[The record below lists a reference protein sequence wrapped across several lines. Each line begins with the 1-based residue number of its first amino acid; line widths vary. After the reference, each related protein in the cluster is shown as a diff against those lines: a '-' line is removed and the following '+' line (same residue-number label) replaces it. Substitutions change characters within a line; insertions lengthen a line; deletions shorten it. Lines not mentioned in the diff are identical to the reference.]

1 MILPGSLRS
10 PPQAGVPPAPKYYR
24 RVSEQVEQRE
34 FQAEARQLLQ
44 LMVHS
49 IYSNKDSFLRELISN
64 ASDALDKLRL
74 EAFLDKDLV
83 VDTSDLHIEVDADK
97 TSRTLTIRDNGIGMT
112 RDEVVELIGTLAKS
126 GTAELREKL
135 SEAKHGDAEALIG
148 QFGIGFYST
157 FMVAD
162 AVELLTRKAGESSA
176 TRWESS
182 GDGTYVIATVDD
194 APQGTSVTL
203 HLKPEDA
210 DDELHDYTA
219 PWKIRELVKKYSDF
233 ISWPIRMEVE
243 KTTPA
248 AEDGG
253 EPTVTVETETIN
265 SRTALWAKPKAE
277 VTDEEYAQFYKHVA
291 HAWDEPLE
299 VIAMKAEGTFEYQAL
314 LFIPS
319 QAPFDLFNRDG
330 HTGVQL
336 YVKRVFIMGDCD
348 ELVPEYL
355 RFVKGVVDAQDM
367 SLNVS
372 REILQQDRQ
381 IKIIRRSLT
390 KKVLSAIKD
399 LQSDRPHDYATFWTQ
414 FGRVFKEGL
423 LSDVDNRDTVL
434 KLSSFA
440 STFTGSSGATGGD
453 TAGAPTTLADYVG
466 RMKDGQEQ
474 IFYATGESRQ
484 LLERS
489 PHLEAFA
496 AKGYEVLLLTDPVDE
511 VWVESVPEFDGKTLQ
526 SVAKGEVDLGA
537 SEDGD
542 DDPAKGDFAEL
553 LTWLQETLD
562 EHVKEVRL
570 STRLTSSPACL
581 ITDTFGITPQLARM
595 YRASG
600 QEVPVGKRILELNPG
615 HPLVTGMAT
624 GNGRDRA
631 TGWLGRDGRIAVW
644 DRPSRRGRRTRRSGA
659 FCSPARRPVGADRLE
674 RGSGPDVWKAYLR
687 RSTNTVHYGAELPL
701 AQGVQFGQH
710 LGRVGTQLGC
720 RPGHLARRTRK
731 PGGHTGEA
739 DRTVFRIHRLEEA
752 DGVEVR
758 VVEEFGR
765 RLNGRGG
772 NLELAEQLQPL
783 GGGPLQQCLRD
794 QSVHDVDLLGALLEG
809 RVRLVIPG
817 GLHRIDE
824 RVPVLVVVDQH
835 RDVAVLRLVRL
846 AVRRHRPRVDRRAQR
861 GREHGAIGVLDEHEG
876 RHRLEHA
883 DLHLLPVAGTF
894 AVEQRHHRGVERG
907 QSGDLVRHDRSDVGR
922 LTGEEFLDGRKA
934 GLGLNGVVVGGTVGF
949 GSAPAVAVAVRVDD
963 GRIDGGDVV
972 VGEPQLGD
980 RPGPHR
986 MDEDIRLGD

>member
-1 MILPGSLRS
+1 
-10 PPQAGVPPAPKYYR
+10 
-24 RVSEQVEQRE
+24 VSEQVEHRE

-74 EAFLDKDLV
+74 EAFRNKDLD
-83 VDTSDLHIEVDADK
+83 VDTSDLHIDVDIDK
-97 TSRTLTIRDNGIGMT
+97 AARTLTIRDNGIGMT

-126 GTAELREKL
+126 GTGELRQKL
-135 SEAKHGDAEALIG
+135 REANQASDTEELIG

-162 AVELLTRKAGESSA
+162 TVRLVTRKAGESSA

-182 GDGTYVIATVDD
+182 GDGTYEIATVDD

-253 EPTVTVETETIN
+253 EPTVTIESETIN
-265 SRTALWAKPKAE
+265 SRTALWAKPKSD
-277 VTDEEYAQFYKHVA
+277 VSDEEYAEFYKHIA

-319 QAPFDLFNRDG
+319 HAPFDLFNRDG

-381 IKIIRRSLT
+381 IKVIRRSLT

-399 LQSDRPHDYATFWTQ
+399 LQSSRPDDYTTFWTQ

-423 LSDVDNRDTVL
+423 ISDGDNRDTVL
-434 KLSSFA
+434 RLSSFG
-440 STFTGSSGATGGD
+440 STFSSEV
-453 TAGAPTTLADYVG
+453 PTTLVDYVG
-466 RMKDGQEQ
+466 RMKEGQDQ

-489 PHLEAFA
+489 PHLEAFK

-511 VWVESVPEFDGKTLQ
+511 VWVASVPEFDGHALQ

-537 SEDGD
+537 SDDGAD
-542 DDPAKGDFAEL
+542 DAANGDFAEL
-553 LTWLQETLD
+553 LTWLKETLD

-615 HPLVTGMAT
+615 HPLVTGLRQTLA
-624 GNGRDRA
+624 DSA
-631 TGWLGRDGRIAVW
+631 PSDGLAETAELLY
-644 DRPSRRGRRTRRSGA
+644 GTALLAEGGA
-659 FCSPARRPVGADRLE
+659 LDDPARFAALLADRL
-674 RGSGPDVWKAYLR
+674 
-687 RSTNTVHYGAELPL
+687 
-701 AQGVQFGQH
+701 
-710 LGRVGTQLGC
+710 
-720 RPGHLARRTRK
+720 AR
-731 PGGHTGEA
+731 
-739 DRTVFRIHRLEEA
+739 
-752 DGVEVR
+752 
-758 VVEEFGR
+758 
-765 RLNGRGG
+765 
-772 NLELAEQLQPL
+772 
-783 GGGPLQQCLRD
+783 
-794 QSVHDVDLLGALLEG
+794 
-809 RVRLVIPG
+809 
-817 GLHRIDE
+817 
-824 RVPVLVVVDQH
+824 
-835 RDVAVLRLVRL
+835 
-846 AVRRHRPRVDRRAQR
+846 
-861 GREHGAIGVLDEHEG
+861 
-876 RHRLEHA
+876 
-883 DLHLLPVAGTF
+883 TF
-894 AVEQRHHRGVERG
+894 
-907 QSGDLVRHDRSDVGR
+907 
-922 LTGEEFLDGRKA
+922 
-934 GLGLNGVVVGGTVGF
+934 
-949 GSAPAVAVAVRVDD
+949 
-963 GRIDGGDVV
+963 
-972 VGEPQLGD
+972 
-980 RPGPHR
+980 
-986 MDEDIRLGD
+986 